1 MSAAVRYAVYFVP
14 ARHGA
19 LYRFGATTLG
29 YDCYTGDEVPSWP
42 ALASIPMDWIE
53 LTREPRSYGFH
64 ATLKAPFRLREDCN
78 EADLVAEFRRFLAA
92 PRDIPTITPS
102 IEVLEEFIAIVPQR
116 RNPDLEALAAAG
128 VRTFDHFRAPMT
140 AQERARRLHSKLSDH
155 QLENIERWGYPYV
168 FEDFRFHMTLTGRI
182 PHGQQAAI
190 RSFLQQ
196 QFSASDNEH
205 PIPIDGIALL
215 RQQDRNARFR
225 VICHALE
232 AECVSKS

>member
-1 MSAAVRYAVYFVP
+1 
-14 ARHGA
+14 
-19 LYRFGATTLG
+19 
-29 YDCYTGDEVPSWP
+29 
-42 ALASIPMDWIE
+42 
-53 LTREPRSYGFH
+53 
-64 ATLKAPFRLREDCN
+64 
-78 EADLVAEFRRFLAA
+78 
-92 PRDIPTITPS
+92 
-102 IEVLEEFIAIVPQR
+102 
-116 RNPDLEALAAAG
+116 
-128 VRTFDHFRAPMT
+128 
-140 AQERARRLHSKLSDH
+140 
-155 QLENIERWGYPYV
+155 
-168 FEDFRFHMTLTGRI
+168 MTLTGRI